1 MGCSQSK
8 STKDTVAPTPIGKT
22 TIISED
28 SSVGTESSASSA
40 GPVIMPAIS
49 SSYRLYMPEDVV
61 KTYFYKSKHSDRTHN
76 EYMKRKTKGVLKRTH
91 NRQGK
96 SCVKAMNS
104 EMMTFDMAIL
114 GLKNAKR
121 DAKGRLI
128 VDGSHFWRSP
138 EVEALRVADYE
149 ADKETYTST
158 ADRLH
163 IESFGWDAVVGKDGK
178 TTAVRGKNA
187 TREIVW
193 MKNKYPYAW
202 EDEVEHFVCWSTDGP
217 ALSLTECINAIQE
230 NVGPDKEVVWFTNS
244 MKNRSVPGID
254 HIQVI
259 VRPIPSLTVGSTPQ

>member
-8 STKDTVAPTPIGKT
+8 STKDKVAPIPIGKT
-22 TIISED
+22 TFISED
-28 SSVGTESSASSA
+28 GSVGTESSASS

-49 SSYRLYMPEDVV
+49 SSYRLYMPKDVV
-61 KTYFYKSKHSDRTHN
+61 KTYYSNNNNRTQN
-76 EYMKRKTKGVLKRTH
+76 EYMKRKTQGVLKKTH

-96 SCVKAMNS
+96 SCVKATNS
-104 EMMTFDMAIL
+104 EVMSFDMAIL

-138 EVEALRVADYE
+138 EVEALRVSDYE
-149 ADKETYTST
+149 ADKETYSST

-163 IESFGWDAVVGKDGK
+163 IESFGWEAVKGTDGK

-202 EDEVEHFVCWSTDGP
+202 EDGVEHFVCWSTDGP
-217 ALSLTECINAIQE
+217 ALSLNECINAIQE
-230 NVGPDKEVVWFTNS
+230 NVGPNKEEVWFTNS

-259 VRPIPSLTVGSTPQ
+259 VRPIPSLTVGSAL

>member
-8 STKDTVAPTPIGKT
+8 STKDTVAPIPIGKT

-28 SSVGTESSASSA
+28 SSVATESSASSRA
-40 GPVIMPAIS
+40 VIMPAIS
-49 SSYRLYMPEDVV
+49 SSYRLYMPEDAV

-76 EYMKRKTKGVLKRTH
+76 EYMKCKDQMVLTKTH

-96 SCVKAMNS
+96 SCVKATHP
-104 EMMTFDMAIL
+104 EMLSFDMAIL
-114 GLKNAKR
+114 SLKDAKR

-138 EVEALRVADYE
+138 EVEALRVSDYE
-149 ADKETYTST
+149 ADKETYSST

-163 IESFGWDAVVGKDGK
+163 IESFGWEAVKGKDGK

-202 EDEVEHFVCWSTDGP
+202 EDGVEHFVCWSTDGP
-217 ALSLTECINAIQE
+217 ALSLNECIYAIQE

-259 VRPIPSLTVGSTPQ
+259 VRPIPSLTVGSAPQ